1 MKKIKKIMWFM
12 LLIVTLCVGYTLSVD
27 ASDMS
32 ADYDFDEIDELIS
45 NESDGEYSFSEIVDG
60 ICEGENGIISN
71 TADMIWKSVTNEVS
85 NNKEMIVRTI
95 LIAISMSI
103 LSNILSVFDNK
114 DYSKTSYYIVYLLL
128 MVTLISAFKEI
139 VGIAGGMLE
148 KIVTFMECLVPSF
161 FLAVGVSDGA
171 STSTGLCTITLG
183 TITALEMLTEKIIL
197 PLISVYVIVSLIS
210 YISKE
215 NKLTKLGEN
224 IYNFVGW
231 SVKTMIGIVMG
242 LNIIEGMILPSID
255 EAKSKGIVKVASAI
269 PGVGNSVSG
278 VATLA
283 VSSAEV
289 IKNSIGAAAVVALVV
304 IVMVP
309 IIRLLILMAMY
320 RIVEMIIE
328 PISDKSVVGAIDVVY
343 KGTTLLYKVCLGAVI
358 MFGATIAIVCLFT
371 R

>member
-161 FLAVGVSDGA
+161 FLAVGVSFSLA
-171 STSTGLCTITLG
+171 AAMVPLG
-183 TITALEMLTEKIIL
+183 SRNFVAEAADPTATEIKL
-197 PLISVYVIVSLIS
+197 PLQVFATKEQLI
-210 YISKE
+210 E
-215 NKLTKLGEN
+215 
-224 IYNFVGW
+224 
-231 SVKTMIGIVMG
+231 
-242 LNIIEGMILPSID
+242 LPRACSHK
-255 EAKSKGIVKVASAI
+255 KS
-269 PGVGNSVSG
+269 
-278 VATLA
+278 
-283 VSSAEV
+283 
-289 IKNSIGAAAVVALVV
+289 IKNQ
-304 IVMVP
+304 
-309 IIRLLILMAMY
+309 R
-320 RIVEMIIE
+320 
-328 PISDKSVVGAIDVVY
+328 
-343 KGTTLLYKVCLGAVI
+343 
-358 MFGATIAIVCLFT
+358 
-371 R
+371 